1 MNAVTKEFLEKT
13 RELVD
18 VLYDIRQ
25 EALDSLAMDGGPGS
39 GPPLGNQNARKH
51 FGSSEISQYT
61 GHPKGAWKQPDLGKG
76 SWEKVNNG
84 KEMKLPKGTTKRF
97 KPKGGS
103 GKNSKYVTA
112 KPKGGSGFAGPQ
124 VPGHM
129 VTEEELERIR
139 KGNWRFPDGTVVT
152 VKPKTNGG
160 SEKHR

>member
-1 MNAVTKEFLEKT
+1 MDAVTKEFLKKT

-18 VLYDIRQ
+18 VLYEIRQ

-39 GPPLGNQNARKH
+39 GPPMGNQNARKH
-51 FGSSEISQYT
+51 FGSS
-61 GHPKGAWKQPDLGKG
+61 G

-84 KEMKLPKGTTKRF
+84 KETKLPKGTSIRF

-129 VTEEELERIR
+129 VTEEELERAR